1 LRYATR
7 YGGGV
12 QRKSFADMNCSV
24 AQCLEIVGEWWTLLI
39 LRDVFLGYSRFDEF
53 ESRLG
58 IARNVL
64 TQRLERLV
72 DAGVLER
79 VPYQERPVRHD
90 YLLTEKGRDLWQVV
104 TAMRQWGDRWA
115 APDGSPVELVHH
127 ACGEVV
133 NVVPSCSHCGEQLT
147 TRDVKAR
154 PGPGLRS
161 TPEPPRRR
169 ALQTN

>member
-1 LRYATR
+1 M
-7 YGGGV
+7 

-24 AQCLEIVGEWWTLLI
+24 AQCLEIVGEWWTLLV

-72 DAGVLER
+72 DAGVLKR
-79 VPYQERPVRHD
+79 VPYQERPVRYD
-90 YLLTEKGRDLWQVV
+90 YLLTEKGRDLWHVV

-115 APDGSPVELVHH
+115 APEGPPVELVHDG
-127 ACGEVV
+127 CGEIV
-133 NVVPSCSHCGEQLT
+133 NVVAACSHCGEELT
-147 TRDVKAR
+147 TRNVRAV
-154 PGPGLRS
+154 PGPGRQVTDAPPPPLRAAG
-161 TPEPPRRR
+161 R
-169 ALQTN
+169 ASR

>member
-1 LRYATR
+1 
-7 YGGGV
+7 V

-24 AQCLEIVGEWWTLLI
+24 AQCLEIVGEWWTLLV

-72 DAGVLER
+72 AAGVLER

-90 YLLTEKGRDLWQVV
+90 YLLTDKGRDLWHVV

-115 APDGSPVELVHH
+115 APDGAPIELVHV
-127 ACGEVV
+127 ACGHAVD
-133 NVVPSCSHCGEQLT
+133 VVPSCSHCGEELS
-147 TRDVKAR
+147 TRTVKAV

-161 TPEPPRRR
+161 TPEQPRRR
-169 ALQTN
+169 ALQAG

>member
-1 LRYATR
+1 M
-7 YGGGV
+7 

-90 YLLTEKGRDLWQVV
+90 YLLTDKGRDLWHVV

-115 APDGSPVELVHH
+115 APDGAPVELVHR
-127 ACGEVV
+127 ACGHVV
-133 NVVPSCSHCGEQLT
+133 EVVPSCSHCGEPLT

-154 PGPGLRS
+154 PGPGLHS
-161 TPEPPRRR
+161 TPEPPRRL
-169 ALQTN
+169 ALTR

>member
-1 LRYATR
+1 MQPAI
-7 YGGGV
+7 V
-12 QRKSFADMNCSV
+12 WPMQRKSFAAMNCSI
-24 AQCLEIVGEWWTLLI
+24 AQCLEIVGEWWTLLV

-72 DAGVLER
+72 EAGVLER
-79 VPYQERPVRHD
+79 VPYQERPVRYD

-115 APDGSPVELVHH
+115 APEGAPVELVHDG
-127 ACGEVV
+127 CGEIV
-133 NVVPSCSHCGEQLT
+133 NAVPACSHCGEELT
-147 TRDVKAR
+147 TRNIRAV
-154 PGPGLRS
+154 PGPGLR
-161 TPEPPRRR
+161 TEHAAPLR
-169 ALQTN
+169 ARSH

>member
-1 LRYATR
+1 MH
-7 YGGGV
+7 
-12 QRKSFADMNCSV
+12 RKSFADMNCSV

-72 DAGVLER
+72 EAGVLKK
-79 VPYQERPVRHD
+79 VQYQPRPLRYD
-90 YLLTEKGRDLWQVV
+90 YLLTEKGRELWHVV

-115 APDGSPVELVHH
+115 APNGAPVELVHD
-127 ACGEVV
+127 ACGEIV
-133 NVVPSCSHCGEQLT
+133 NVVPACSHCGEELT
-147 TRDVKAR
+147 PRNVKAV
-154 PGPGLRS
+154 PGPGSRTQPAPPLRA
-161 TPEPPRRR
+161 PG
-169 ALQTN
+169 

>member
-1 LRYATR
+1 
-7 YGGGV
+7 V

-72 DAGVLER
+72 GAGVLER

-90 YLLTEKGRDLWQVV
+90 YLLTDKGRDLWHVV

-115 APDGSPVELVHH
+115 APDGAPVEIVH
-127 ACGEVV
+127 AGCGEVV
-133 NVVPSCSHCGEQLT
+133 DVVPSCSHCGEELSP
-147 TRDVKAR
+147 RNVKAR

-161 TPEPPRRR
+161 TPATPRRR
-169 ALQTN
+169 ALQAS